1 MISTPRPSQSLQ
13 VASSLQRGQSVHSDA
28 PDKDADTVDGL
39 LDLDVNFHPFDHE
52 QRQLLSTA
60 RIDPE
65 KSPLSGLNDLGSTLE
80 TKPRLSVVLYACVLM
95 LKNFRG
101 VRTICC
107 EPLFLFI

>member
-60 RIDPE
+60 RIDRE
-65 KSPLSGLNDLGSTLE
+65 KSPLSGLNDLGSTRKSPE
-80 TKPRLSVVLYACVLM
+80 TKPQQ
-95 LKNFRG
+95 
-101 VRTICC
+101 
-107 EPLFLFI
+107 